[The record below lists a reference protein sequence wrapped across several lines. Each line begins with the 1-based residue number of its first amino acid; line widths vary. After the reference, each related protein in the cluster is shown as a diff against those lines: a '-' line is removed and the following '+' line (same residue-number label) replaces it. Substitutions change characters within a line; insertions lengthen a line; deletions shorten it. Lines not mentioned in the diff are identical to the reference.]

1 MAVSLSEVKAA
12 VRIDT
17 GADDKL
23 LEKYIDAAADT
34 LISAVGDKVAGF
46 YDDNPIFDV
55 AVMRLVDHYYKN
67 RSATSNGV
75 EVRDIPFGITPSII
89 QLKGKYLRQLQK
101 QEGR

>member
-17 GADDKL
+17 DADDKL
-23 LEKYIDAAADT
+23 LEKYIKVMADT

-46 YDDNPIFDV
+46 YDDNSIFDV

>member
-17 GADDKL
+17 DTDDKL
-23 LEKYIDAAADT
+23 LEKYIDAATDT
-34 LISAVGDKVAGF
+34 LIFAIGDEVEGF
-46 YDDNPIFDV
+46 YEDNPIFDV

-89 QLKGKYLRQLQK
+89 QLKGRYLHQLQK